1 MHRKEKTLGRQRHW
15 QTKRPRLHV
24 ARTRSGAAFGVLA
37 PWLTATRRCK
47 YSFCCR
53 KQLAYYHQVQTRAV
67 LEIEAKL
74 ASRFRLVSAAARP
87 RRSSAAWPWSEGGRR
102 LRWAV
107 LARRLS
113 FTSEATSSQM
123 DNTDYS
129 LFGCAHN
136 PSGWRMGGL
145 VGEDGGAWGLAR
157 ADNRVPILAEPKT
170 NQRCGSSRP
179 PVWRRAV

>member
-1 MHRKEKTLGRQRHW
+1 M
-15 QTKRPRLHV
+15 
-24 ARTRSGAAFGVLA
+24 
-37 PWLTATRRCK
+37 
-47 YSFCCR
+47 
-53 KQLAYYHQVQTRAV
+53 
-67 LEIEAKL
+67 
-74 ASRFRLVSAAARP
+74 
-87 RRSSAAWPWSEGGRR
+87 
-102 LRWAV
+102 RWAV

-179 PVWRRAV
+179 PVRRRAV